1 MEAIALI
8 RCSTHHQVDG
18 TSLENQTKRITN
30 YCEAEGLNLVKIY
43 QEAGISGLTNLRR
56 RDALNLALDDVC
68 RRKCALVVLSLSR
81 LSRSLRDSLSILERI
96 EKAGGTVISL
106 TEKIDS
112 RTASGTLVTN
122 MMMLLHN
129 FEVNL
134 LRERVTSTMTMLRQN
149 QKRISRFTPY
159 GYDLAENGEDLVEN
173 PLERAVVE
181 RIKAMRSTGSSLW
194 AIAAALDGTPTKT
207 GAKWSATVIRGILIR
222 ESKLALAA

>member
-8 RCSTHHQVDG
+8 RCSTQHQVDG
-18 TSLENQTKRITN
+18 TSLENQRKRITA
-30 YCEAEGLNLVKIY
+30 YCEAEEIKLVRFVE
-43 QEAGISGLTNLRR
+43 EAGVSGLTNLNR
-56 RDALNLALDDVC
+56 RDALNEALDEVC
-68 RRKCALVVLSLSR
+68 RRKCALVILSLSR

-112 RTASGTLVTN
+112 RSASGKLVTN
-122 MMMLLHN
+122 MMILLHS
-129 FEVNL
+129 FEVNQ
-134 LRERVTSTMTMLRQN
+134 LRERVTSSMSMLRQN

-207 GAKWSATVIRGILIR
+207 GARWSATVIRGILIR